1 MVRIITFKEMT
12 TVGKVRYMLVDSC
25 VAKFIKLITKNG
37 CSVCTSVI
45 CTALKRI
52 QGLSIAPAAPT
63 FPIDDIHTSLDL
75 FYTLL

>member
-1 MVRIITFKEMT
+1 MVSIITFKEMA

-25 VAKFIKLITKNG
+25 MDKLKIDHEEG

-52 QGLSIAPAAPT
+52 QGLSIAPATPT
-63 FPIDDIHTSLDL
+63 FPIDDLHTSLDF
-75 FYTLL
+75 FYAIL